1 MGQLA
6 LDGDIQRDQDPE
18 RYWQPRQV
26 SVEFP
31 CLLEL

>member
-1 MGQLA
+1 MGQVA

-18 RYWQPRQV
+18 RYWQQRRV

-31 CLLEL
+31 YLLEL